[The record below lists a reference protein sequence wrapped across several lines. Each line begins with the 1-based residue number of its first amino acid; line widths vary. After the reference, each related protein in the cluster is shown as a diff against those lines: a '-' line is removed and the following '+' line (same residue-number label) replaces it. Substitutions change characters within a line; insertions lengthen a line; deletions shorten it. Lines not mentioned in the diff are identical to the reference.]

1 MTFTLAEPLRL
12 TAPAKV
18 NLALHVV
25 GRRADGYHRLE
36 SLIAFAG
43 DADDVLTVAAAPEGA
58 DRLVMAGPFGPGLPT
73 DADNILH
80 RTIAVARQVLADAG
94 LRLPALSVTL
104 DKRLPVAAG
113 IGGGSADAAALLRM
127 IGDAVPAIR
136 DALVAEATTLG
147 ADVPMCVAGLAAR
160 VSGIGEEIRPLANLP
175 ALHMLLVNPGVPVST
190 PAVFAALEQRDN
202 APLPAV
208 PAEGFATP
216 AELVAWL
223 HTTRNDLAAPAE
235 GLAPQIVAVRDALAG
250 EGALIAR
257 MSGSGATVYGL
268 FEDDARLARAR
279 GRIAASHPEWWLSG
293 ARHRDEPTD
302 TPREA
307 P

>member
-1 MTFTLAEPLRL
+1 MAFTLAAPLRL

-25 GRRADGYHRLE
+25 GRRPDGYHRLE

-43 DADDVLTVAAAPEGA
+43 DACDVLTVAAAPQDA
-58 DRLVMAGPFGPGLPT
+58 DDLVMAGPFGPGLPT
-73 DADNILH
+73 GSDNILH
-80 RTIAVARQVLADAG
+80 RAVAVARQVLADAG
-94 LRLPALSVTL
+94 RRLPPLSVTL

-127 IGDAVPAIR
+127 IGDAVPAVR
-136 DALVAEATTLG
+136 DALLAEATMLG
-147 ADVPMCVAGLAAR
+147 ADVPMCVAGRAAR
-160 VSGIGEEIRPLANLP
+160 ISGIGEEIQPLAHLP

-190 PAVFAALEQRDN
+190 PAVFAALERRDN

-208 PAEGFATP
+208 PAKGFVTAG
-216 AELVAWL
+216 ELVAWL

-268 FEDDARLARAR
+268 FEDDAELARAR

-293 ARHRDEPTD
+293 ARHRAAPADMP
-302 TPREA
+302 PEA

>member
-1 MTFTLAEPLRL
+1 MTLTLAEPLRL

-25 GRRADGYHRLE
+25 GRRPDGYHRLE

-43 DADDVLTVAAAPEGA
+43 DACDVLTVAAAPEGA
-58 DRLVMAGPFGPGLPT
+58 DRLVMAGPFGASLPT

-80 RTIAVARQVLADAG
+80 RTIAVARQVLAHAG
-94 LRLPALSVTL
+94 LRLPPLTLTL

-127 IGDAVPAIR
+127 IGDAVPAVR
-136 DALVAEATTLG
+136 DALLARATTLG
-147 ADVPMCVAGLAAR
+147 ADVPMCIAGRAAR
-160 VSGIGEEIRPLANLP
+160 VSGIGEKIKPLANLP

-202 APLPAV
+202 APLPPV
-208 PAEGFATP
+208 PAQGFRTA

-223 HTTRNDLAAPAE
+223 DGTRNDLAAPAE
-235 GLAPQIVAVRDALAG
+235 RLAPQIVAVRDALAG
-250 EGALIAR
+250 DGALIAR

-279 GRIAASHPEWWLSG
+279 SRIAASHPEWWLSG
-293 ARHRDEPTD
+293 ARHPA
-302 TPREA
+302 TPADLTLEA

>member
-25 GRRADGYHRLE
+25 GRRPDGYHRLE

-43 DADDVLTVAAAPEGA
+43 DACDVLDVAATPEGA

-94 LRLPALSVTL
+94 LRLPPLSVTL

-127 IGDAVPAIR
+127 IGDAVPTVR

-147 ADVPMCVAGLAAR
+147 ADVPMCIAGRAAR
-160 VSGIGEEIRPLANLP
+160 VSGIGEEIEPLAHLP

-202 APLPAV
+202 APLPPV
-208 PAEGFATP
+208 PAEGFATA

-223 HTTRNDLAAPAE
+223 HITRNDLAAPAE

-268 FEDDARLARAR
+268 FEDEARLARAR
-279 GRIAASHPEWWLSG
+279 DRIAASHPEWWLSG
-293 ARHRDEPTD
+293 AEHRAAPADM
-302 TPREA
+302 PREA